1 MRKKETRRKKI
12 YILRLFHFVIVKLKA
27 VYKKWVKYE

>member
-12 YILRLFHFVIVKLKA
+12 YILRLFHFVILKA
-27 VYKKWVKYE
+27 VCKIKKWVKYE

>member
-1 MRKKETRRKKI
+1 MKKKEMKRKRI
-12 YILRLFHFVIVKLKA
+12 YILRFFRHIIIKLKT

>member
-12 YILRLFHFVIVKLKA
+12 YILRLFRFVIVKLKT

>member
-1 MRKKETRRKKI
+1 MKKKETRRKKI
-12 YILRLFHFVIVKLKA
+12 YILRLFRFIIIKIKA

>member
-1 MRKKETRRKKI
+1 MKKKETRRKKI
-12 YILRLFHFVIVKLKA
+12 YILRLFRLVILKIKA

>member
-1 MRKKETRRKKI
+1 MKKKETRRKKI
-12 YILRLFHFVIVKLKA
+12 CILRLFRFIIVKIKT